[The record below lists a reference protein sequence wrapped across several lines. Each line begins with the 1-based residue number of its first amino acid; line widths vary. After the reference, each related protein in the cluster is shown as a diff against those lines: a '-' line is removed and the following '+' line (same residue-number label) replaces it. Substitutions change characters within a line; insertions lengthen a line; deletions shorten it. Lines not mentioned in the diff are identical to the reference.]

1 VLFWGR
7 NELPASPRFRQTLPV
22 RPHPQVVP
30 SLRVR
35 PAYTFMLPTAPRG
48 ASAKDVCVT
57 TTTIT
62 AGRWT
67 RAERLRITGIAG
79 VIAAL
84 HVIGWALYLFYANDL
99 AGAGAFAGAGTLAY
113 TLGMRHAF
121 DADHI
126 AAIDDTTRLMM
137 QRGRRPIGVGFFF
150 AMGHSTVVLALAF
163 VVALAAGA
171 GTGIDNFR
179 HIGGLVSQ
187 IVAMSF
193 LLLVAVLNVV
203 VLAGIVRLWRHMTE
217 GRLDQRELELQLL
230 NRGLLNRILG
240 RRARGLIRSSWHMY
254 PVGILFGLGLETASE
269 VTLLALSASTA
280 SHGSAL
286 PALAVL
292 SLPLLFA
299 AGMSAFDTADSML
312 MTRVYS
318 WAYCSPA
325 RRLYYNIA
333 TTGMTVAVAAFI
345 ASVYIASLI
354 VDATGAGRPLAVYA
368 SLADHFEMLGYIV
381 VAIFATSW
389 LAAAATWRYRGL
401 AQKYGDHYR

>member
-1 VLFWGR
+1 
-7 NELPASPRFRQTLPV
+7 
-22 RPHPQVVP
+22 
-30 SLRVR
+30 
-35 PAYTFMLPTAPRG
+35 M
-48 ASAKDVCVT
+48 T
-57 TTTIT
+57 TTTMT
-62 AGRWT
+62 VGRWT
-67 RAERLRITGIAG
+67 SAERLRLTGIVG

-84 HVIGWALYLFYANDL
+84 HVIGWSLYLFYANGP

-137 QRGRRPIGVGFFF
+137 QRGRRPLGVGFFF
-150 AMGHSTVVLALAF
+150 AMGHSTVVLVIAF
-163 VVALAAGA
+163 IVALAAGA
-171 GTGIDNFR
+171 GTGINGFR

-187 IVAMSF
+187 IVAMLF
-193 LLLVAVLNVV
+193 LLLVAVLNVM
-203 VLAGIVRLWRHMTE
+203 VLTGIVTLWRRMTE
-217 GRLDQRELELQLL
+217 GRLDQQELERQLV
-230 NRGLLNRILG
+230 NRGLMNRILG
-240 RRARGLIRSSWHMY
+240 HRTRGLIRSSWHMY
-254 PVGILFGLGLETASE
+254 PIGILFGLGLETASE

-280 SHGSAL
+280 SHRSGL
-286 PALAVL
+286 PTLAVL

-312 MTRVYS
+312 MTRAYS
-318 WAYCSPA
+318 WAYRSPA

-345 ASVYIASLI
+345 ASVYIAGLI
-354 VDATGAGRPLAVYA
+354 ADATGAGGPLAAYA

-389 LAAAATWRYRGL
+389 FAAAAIWRYRGL
-401 AQKYGDHYR
+401 AEKYGDRQGARR

>member
-1 VLFWGR
+1 
-7 NELPASPRFRQTLPV
+7 
-22 RPHPQVVP
+22 
-30 SLRVR
+30 
-35 PAYTFMLPTAPRG
+35 M
-48 ASAKDVCVT
+48 T

-67 RAERLRITGIAG
+67 RAERLRITGIVG

-84 HVIGWALYLFYANDL
+84 HVIGWTLYLFYANGP

-137 QRGRRPIGVGFFF
+137 QRGRRPVGVGFFF
-150 AMGHSTVVLALAF
+150 AMGHSTVVLAIAF
-163 VVALAAGA
+163 IVALASGA
-171 GTGIDNFR
+171 GTGINGFR

-187 IVAMSF
+187 IVAMLF
-193 LLLVAVLNVV
+193 LLLVAVLNVM
-203 VLAGIVRLWRHMTE
+203 VLSGIVGLWRRMTE

-240 RRARGLIRSSWHMY
+240 KRARGLIRSSWHMY
-254 PVGILFGLGLETASE
+254 PIGILFGLGLETASE
-269 VTLLALSASTA
+269 ITLLALSASAA
-280 SHGSAL
+280 SHGSHGSGL
-286 PALAVL
+286 PTLAVL

-312 MTRVYS
+312 MTRAYS
-318 WAYCSPA
+318 WAYRSPA

-345 ASVYIASLI
+345 ASVYVAGLIA
-354 VDATGAGRPLAVYA
+354 DATGAGGLLASYA

-381 VAIFATSW
+381 VAIFAASW
-389 LAAAATWRYRGL
+389 LAAAAIWRYRGL
-401 AQKYGDHYR
+401 AQKYGDRQGARR

>member
-1 VLFWGR
+1 
-7 NELPASPRFRQTLPV
+7 
-22 RPHPQVVP
+22 
-30 SLRVR
+30 
-35 PAYTFMLPTAPRG
+35 
-48 ASAKDVCVT
+48 VT

-67 RAERLRITGIAG
+67 HAERLRITGIVG

-84 HVIGWALYLFYANDL
+84 HVIGWSLYLFYVNGP

-137 QRGRRPIGVGFFF
+137 QRGRRPVGVGFFF
-150 AMGHSTVVLALAF
+150 AMGHSTVVLILAF
-163 VVALAAGA
+163 IVALAAGA
-171 GTGIDNFR
+171 AGSGVSAFR

-187 IVAMSF
+187 LVAMLF
-193 LLLVAVLNVV
+193 LLLVAVLNVI
-203 VLAGIVRLWRHMTE
+203 VLAGIVGLWRRMTN

-240 RRARGLIRSSWHMY
+240 RRARGLVRSSWHMY
-254 PVGILFGLGLETASE
+254 PIGILFGLGLESASE
-269 VTLLALSASTA
+269 ITLLALSASTA
-280 SHGSAL
+280 SNGSGL
-286 PALAVL
+286 PILAVL

-312 MTRVYS
+312 MTRLYS
-318 WAYCSPA
+318 WAYRSPA

-333 TTGMTVAVAAFI
+333 TTGMTVVVAAFI
-345 ASVYIASLI
+345 ASVYVAGLIA
-354 VDATGAGRPLAVYA
+354 DTTGAGGLLAAFA
-368 SLADHFEMLGYIV
+368 SLADHFELLGYIV

-389 LAAAATWRYRGL
+389 LAAAAIWRYRGL
-401 AQKYGDHYR
+401 AQKYDDREGARR